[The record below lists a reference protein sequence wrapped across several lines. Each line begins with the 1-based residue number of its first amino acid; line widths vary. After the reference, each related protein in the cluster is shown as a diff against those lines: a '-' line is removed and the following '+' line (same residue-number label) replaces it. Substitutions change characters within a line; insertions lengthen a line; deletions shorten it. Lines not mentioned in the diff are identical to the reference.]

1 MPTNVDHA
9 GGHATAE
16 APNAQPTFV
25 GRLGLVLLVLAV
37 LFALFVLF
45 AGLSHPAVFV

>member
-9 GGHATAE
+9 TEEEPSG
-16 APNAQPTFV
+16 QPAFV

-45 AGLSHPAVFV
+45 AGLSHPAVIV

>member
-9 GGHATAE
+9 GDHAE
-16 APNAQPTFV
+16 APNGQPAFI

-37 LFALFVLF
+37 LFAIFVLF
-45 AGLSHPAVFV
+45 AGLSHPAIFV

>member
-1 MPTNVDHA
+1 MPTNVDY
-9 GGHATAE
+9 ATE
-16 APNAQPTFV
+16 EEPSGQPAFV

-45 AGLSHPAVFV
+45 AGLSHPAVIV

>member
-9 GGHATAE
+9 TEE
-16 APNAQPTFV
+16 APSGQPAFV

-45 AGLSHPAVFV
+45 AGLSHPAVIV